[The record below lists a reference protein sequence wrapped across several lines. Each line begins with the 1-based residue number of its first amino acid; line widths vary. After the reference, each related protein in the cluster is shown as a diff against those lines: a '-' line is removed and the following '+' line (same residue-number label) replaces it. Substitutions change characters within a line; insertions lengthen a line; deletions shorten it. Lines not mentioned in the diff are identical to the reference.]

1 MIIFY
6 YVSFRFLFKRIGIS
20 KSMVDKI
27 KIMVNHLD
35 LPQDVIDII
44 HFHLEGYYQGRK
56 CASELL
62 MPHFQRTLTSIGKK
76 RWGVR
81 RREEVH
87 PGRDLVRII
96 RPHFSGFVP
105 CGIKPF
111 EGERVNIHGLSPK
124 PWRYFHNTTNELDC
138 THDDLNRVLTMLD
151 VKKFR
156 SKKKSDKIQLLIKQ

>member
-6 YVSFRFLFKRIGIS
+6 YGSFRFLFKRIGIS

-105 CGIKPF
+105 CGIRPF
-111 EGERVNIHGLSPK
+111 EGERVNIHGFSPK
-124 PWRYFHNTTNELDC
+124 PWRYFHNYVNELDC

>member
-1 MIIFY
+1 M
-6 YVSFRFLFKRIGIS
+6 VHKVNKATDDNKIGRATTYTIVGQWS
-20 KSMVDKI
+20 KETSPQWSPD
-27 KIMVNHLD
+27 NDD
-35 LPQDVIDII
+35 LN
-44 HFHLEGYYQGRK
+44 
-56 CASELL
+56 A
-62 MPHFQRTLTSIGKK
+62 KK

-105 CGIKPF
+105 CGIRPF

-124 PWRYFHNTTNELDC
+124 PRRYFHNTTNELDC

-156 SKKKSDKIQLLIKQ
+156 SKKKSDKI